1 MELSDVIK
9 NRCSIRNFEKRP
21 VSRELLVQLVD
32 AACQAP
38 TASNLQAW
46 RFIIVDEPELAHKV
60 DLFCPGLSGNPPVII
75 VVASDLKEAKRRGS
89 ANSLTY
95 GCMMDAAMASE
106 NLLLKAVDLG
116 LGGCAIKSYNDASI
130 RNLLGLPDSLRIEIL
145 LSIGYPA
152 KKPTKPSRK
161 ALDQV
166 LFYNKYENT
175 LVNLSTL
182 RQASKSTT
190 QSTVPTVE
198 HQNNILS
205 SSQNLTE
212 LLIYMIISAAG
223 LSGEP
228 QVYGPLRIIESA
240 ERLAKL
246 MLESDPQNDTLKEL
260 IALIDEGK
268 HKNMTD
274 ASAFHQMLNDA
285 AILCT
290 KL

>member
-1 MELSDVIK
+1 MELSDAIK
-9 NRCSIRNFEKRP
+9 SRCSIRNFEKRP
-21 VSRELLVQLVD
+21 VPRDLLVQLVE

-46 RFIIVDEPELAHKV
+46 RFIIVDKPELVHKIN
-60 DLFCPGLSGNPPVII
+60 LFCPGLSGNPPVII
-75 VVASDLKEAKRRGS
+75 VVASDLKEVKLRGS

-106 NLLLKAVDLG
+106 NILLKAVDLG
-116 LGGCAIKSYNDASI
+116 LGGCAIKSYNDSSI
-130 RNLLGLPDSLRIEIL
+130 RTLLNLPNSLRIEIL
-145 LSIGYPA
+145 LSIGYPIKGAA
-152 KKPTKPSRK
+152 KPARK

-166 LFYNKYENT
+166 LSYNKYEDKSIT
-175 LVNLSTL
+175 PSALHTSLSTN
-182 RQASKSTT
+182 R
-190 QSTVPTVE
+190 PTISPTIE
-198 HQNNILS
+198 QKHICT
-205 SSQNLTE
+205 SSQSLIE
-212 LLIYMIISAAG
+212 LLIYMITSAAG

-228 QVYGPLRIIESA
+228 QAYGPLRIIESA

-260 IALIDEGK
+260 IELIDAGK

-274 ASAFHQMLNDA
+274 TSAFHQMLNDA